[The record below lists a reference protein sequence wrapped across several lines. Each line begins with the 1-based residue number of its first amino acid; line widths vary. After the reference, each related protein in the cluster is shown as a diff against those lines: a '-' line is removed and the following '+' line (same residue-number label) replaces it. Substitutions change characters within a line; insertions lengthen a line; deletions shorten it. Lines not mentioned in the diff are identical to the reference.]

1 MLAGAPTRR
10 KAECVDGLD
19 LAGAS
24 SAVSGALNADDRSL
38 QRPRWLRRRL
48 PRRAPLTTLF
58 CNANASTW
66 AGPSLAL
73 LRTLIFRV
81 ITPRDP
87 RIRGPRASRCLPH
100 LMRRWGGG
108 LWNASGTAPH
118 VAISAT
124 VGAATGCF
132 HSRVLSVTFG
142 AVPSG
147 HVYRISLALIFADK
161 CSQSRCVGPL
171 SLRGCYTKAHLL

>member
-1 MLAGAPTRR
+1 MAPSPAPSAGSTDNPLLQCKCFHMSRSIT
-10 KAECVDGLD
+10 
-19 LAGAS
+19 S
-24 SAVSGALNADDRSL
+24 S
-38 QRPRWLRRRL
+38 P
-48 PRRAPLTTLF
+48 PYTYIP
-58 CNANASTW
+58 CHYPK
-66 AGPSLAL
+66 GPSHKRSPCL
-73 LRTLIFRV
+73 TLPPSSDEKV
-81 ITPRDP
+81 
-87 RIRGPRASRCLPH
+87 G
-100 LMRRWGGG
+100 GGG

-118 VAISAT
+118 AAISAT